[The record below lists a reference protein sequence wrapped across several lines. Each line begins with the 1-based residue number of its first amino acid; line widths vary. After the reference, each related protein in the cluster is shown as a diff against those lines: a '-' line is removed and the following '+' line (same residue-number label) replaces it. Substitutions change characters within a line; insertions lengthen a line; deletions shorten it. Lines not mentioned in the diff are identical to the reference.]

1 MSNSDPR
8 LAAIAQ
14 SLSARLEL
22 EFSMGTSHV
31 QSPSLPEEEADRLRE
46 LVNVSRAKSAG
57 QTVAAPRPVP
67 QEQPALTR
75 DFLPPLPEEKPVGKT
90 ALSLKKSNTTF
101 TPEEA
106 GTYDSGSAERQ
117 AALLPIRA
125 EAFSC
130 RRCGLWET
138 RNHVVFGE
146 GSVEAELM
154 FVGEAPGRE
163 EDEQGR
169 PFVGA
174 AGRLLTDMIEKGM
187 RLPRQSVYIGN
198 ILKCRPPGNRD
209 PELPEI
215 VSCFPYLKQQ
225 VSIIKPKVIVALGRY
240 AGNALTGQNLSMGQ
254 LRGTWWEFENIPLR
268 AIYHPSYLLRE
279 RRRAGK
285 GVKTPADRKT
295 WEDLQ
300 EILRKLSGD

>member
-1 MSNSDPR
+1 
-8 LAAIAQ
+8 
-14 SLSARLEL
+14 
-22 EFSMGTSHV
+22 
-31 QSPSLPEEEADRLRE
+31 
-46 LVNVSRAKSAG
+46 
-57 QTVAAPRPVP
+57 
-67 QEQPALTR
+67 
-75 DFLPPLPEEKPVGKT
+75 
-90 ALSLKKSNTTF
+90 
-101 TPEEA
+101 
-106 GTYDSGSAERQ
+106 
-117 AALLPIRA
+117 
-125 EAFSC
+125 
-130 RRCGLWET
+130 LWET

-146 GSVEAELM
+146 GSVEAELL